1 MNKHRNSM
9 EDTVSFLRK
18 EVNSLYQLLKDK
30 NEQLMEFEK
39 LIRDKDITISIL
51 QSDLKNLKD
60 SKRNGSSHAIE
71 FDRQPNT
78 SSSDDPVKIELNC
91 KVLRMSEEL
100 TAIQKDSMEKDYLIV
115 DLKNEIDKFRQVVRP
130 LTQAFLEQKK
140 SDSLDWHPGVE
151 STRVFNFNGEQR
163 MKRQGFS
170 AEPLSQ
176 MSGNEVGELVKI
188 PKSSL

>member
-39 LIRDKDITISIL
+39 LIRDHEITISML

-60 SKRNGSSHAIE
+60 SKKNGSSRGLDI
-71 FDRQPNT
+71 DRQTGTN
-78 SSSDDPVKIELNC
+78 SSDDPVKRELNC
-91 KVLRMSEEL
+91 KILRLSEEL
-100 TAIQKDSMEKDYLIV
+100 TTVQKDSMEKDYLIV

-140 SDSLDWHPGVE
+140 SDSLDWNPGVE
-151 STRVFNFNGEQR
+151 SPRVFHFNGEQR
-163 MKRQGFS
+163 IKRQGYS

-176 MSGNEVGELVKI
+176 MPGSEVGELVKI

>member
-1 MNKHRNSM
+1 MEKHRNSM
-9 EDTVSFLRK
+9 EDTVSFLRR

-39 LIRDKDITISIL
+39 VLRDKEFTITML
-51 QSDLKNLKD
+51 QSDLKILKN
-60 SKRNGSSHAIE
+60 SKKNGSSQALAY
-71 FDRQPNT
+71 DRQT
-78 SSSDDPVKIELNC
+78 STNSSDDSVKRHLNC
-91 KVLRMSEEL
+91 KILRLSEEL
-100 TAIQKDSMEKDYLIV
+100 TAVQKDSMEKDYLII

-140 SDSLDWHPGVE
+140 PDSLDWSPGIE
-151 STRVFNFNGEQR
+151 STRVFNFNSEQR
-163 MKRQGFS
+163 IKRQGYS

-176 MSGNEVGELVKI
+176 MTGSDAGELVKI

>member
-1 MNKHRNSM
+1 MDKHRNSL
-9 EDTVSFLRK
+9 EDTVSFLRR

-39 LIRDKDITISIL
+39 ALRDKDITITML
-51 QSDLKNLKD
+51 QSDLKHLKD
-60 SKRNGSSHAIE
+60 SSKNESNHAIAY
-71 FDRQPNT
+71 DRQGSNV
-78 SSSDDPVKIELNC
+78 SSDDPVKRELNS
-91 KVLRMSEEL
+91 KILRLSEEL
-100 TAIQKDSMEKDYLIV
+100 TAVQKDSMEKDFLIV

-140 SDSLDWHPGVE
+140 PDSLDWSPGVE
-151 STRVFNFNGEQR
+151 STRVFHFNGETR

-176 MSGNEVGELVKI
+176 MAGNEIGELVKI
-188 PKSSL
+188 PKTAL